1 MWVWRIQVA
10 ANNTSRTILIRENTL
25 LPAGLAVESEVFLPG
40 WRVVKNLDGYG
51 LGQKIEEA
59 KWYFF
64 YLAGEIRAIALGRE
78 ELGTL
83 RRAVHQ
89 ILAKREGQKFNSVEV
104 TEIISKRFLGI
115 PFMSVTAHFRHI
127 QQGICL
133 IPAKNSVLK
142 MLESGSS
149 GGGEERHGAVS
160 RGQHA
165 ALFSR
170 FLEFFGV
177 SGNEHDTQ
185 IGYLPLC
192 LFFSG

>member
-1 MWVWRIQVA
+1 MS

-83 RRAVHQ
+83 RRAVRQ
-89 ILAKREGQKFNSVEV
+89 ILAKWEGQKFNSLEV
-104 TEIISKRFLGI
+104 AEIIPKRFLGI

-133 IPAKNSVLK
+133 VPAKNSVLK
-142 MLESGSS
+142 LPESGSS
-149 GGGEERHGAVS
+149 GGGEERHGAVA
-160 RGQHA
+160 RKQYA
-165 ALFSR
+165 ALIS
-170 FLEFFGV
+170 
-177 SGNEHDTQ
+177 S
-185 IGYLPLC
+185 
-192 LFFSG
+192 S